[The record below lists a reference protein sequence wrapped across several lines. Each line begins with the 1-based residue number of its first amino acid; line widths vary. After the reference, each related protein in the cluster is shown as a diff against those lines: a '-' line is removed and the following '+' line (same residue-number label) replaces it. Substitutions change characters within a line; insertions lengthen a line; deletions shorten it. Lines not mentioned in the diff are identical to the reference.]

1 MDKKTNKFNKNDIPF
16 PDDLGEIDLL
26 PDKLITEEES
36 MEMFKWMMGM
46 TPEPPEAVQRISSNM
61 ATKINIAMGY
71 VIAMNIKRIDHLSKF
86 MKESEDYLFDA
97 NQLINEDDK
106 DTMIKYYEIAGSQMK
121 SALEWTRKYVYQNK
135 KELKE
140 AGKRID
146 KLQSLLMTLPQETL
160 ESLIDSLEKGNVD
173 SMIKDNAGADPDVE
187 DNDGDNLE
195 DED

>member
-97 NQLINEDDK
+97 TQLINEDDK

-173 SMIKDNAGADPDVE
+173 SMIKDNADADPDVE

-195 DED
+195 DDD